1 MAYNG
6 TAKET
11 EPNTWLH
18 LNGTA
23 DQILDRYCV
32 SELVRG
38 WPLYVDYSEWKNYR
52 ACFADDAWVLTCTHN
67 THTHYLSRLTKKKKN
82 SVQWRLPAH

>member
-6 TAKET
+6 TPEET
-11 EPNTWLH
+11 QSNTWLH

-38 WPLYVDYSEWKNYR
+38 WPLYMDYSEWKNYR
-52 ACFADDAWVLTCTHN
+52 DCFTDDARVLTCTPN
-67 THTHYLSRLTKKKKN
+67 THTHYPSRYSQQN
-82 SVQWRLPAH
+82 